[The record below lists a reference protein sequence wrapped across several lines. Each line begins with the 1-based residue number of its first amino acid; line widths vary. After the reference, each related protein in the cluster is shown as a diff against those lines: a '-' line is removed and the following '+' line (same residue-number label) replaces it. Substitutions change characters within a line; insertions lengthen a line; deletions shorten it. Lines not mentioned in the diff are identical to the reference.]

1 MVNLEK
7 LYKGPALK
15 SYAYEGKS
23 VVKFASIGLF
33 TDKEVSERLD
43 NVLINKIETQFSLL
57 KELRHELYANID
69 QSQVPI
75 NNENMKALLV
85 QEDEKFSY
93 LKEFVAALRVN
104 DNSTNDLHDKQ
115 FKSQRRSMRLM
126 RNRIK
131 YNDLAIQHISEVHEN
146 VTNILIQLLLFWKN
160 SILPKIKAE
169 GDSFNSSDLETSIVD
184 LLSYCFSSRGGV
196 QGLIED
202 YQESYEYCVRDSDIM
217 HFDYWERIKNE
228 FDAISFEDCEDQL
241 IWEKYGEDIGGGY
254 DSNEEITEREITA
267 LFKQKRFGLIDAYVV
282 RPYIKMLVFLLVRH
296 KYFNS
301 QTSLFQIIISTFI
314 SANEEVLKRY
324 NPILSANSIFAILNK
339 DHEIAKLLLYSLYAC
354 DELTIEGYDK
364 LCVALETGNPE
375 SIMEV
380 LWAEKR
386 ARIIIERF
394 EQFLLLVNFINRRVN
409 GDEIVSE
416 DNLSNILEESFK
428 SALKFDSTHEVNN
441 KTKYLTIV
449 TIHNALMDSKVL
461 KAEEANALSCI
472 VTANSNCLE
481 EYQVMLRMA
490 KIMLI
495 AKAETSSETLPAK
508 TNVETSPTDYE
519 SNDIDITNK
528 ITTKQEKDNIKC
540 SIDASY
546 INSYDVDKLVKL
558 LTTSNEY
565 TDRAFVTIVSSG
577 THDVQTCLK
586 YFFSSSLK
594 EFIECKDAL
603 QFKLK
608 WMPKNIVSLK
618 LLIKLLIHKNVE
630 KNEVIDENK
639 YDGISVKLNN
649 QNFVEFWDPVIDVFD
664 CKTIMS
670 AKLGEGRYRDN
681 YIKDLET
688 IVEIVYACKI
698 K

>member
-43 NVLINKIETQFSLL
+43 NVLVNKIETQFSLL
-57 KELRHELYANID
+57 KELRRELYANIN
-69 QSQVPI
+69 QNQMLI
-75 NNENMKALLV
+75 NNENMKALLL

-93 LKEFVAALRVN
+93 LKEFIAALRVN

-169 GDSFNSSDLETSIVD
+169 GKSFNSSDLETSIVD
-184 LLSYCFSSRGGV
+184 LLSYCFSSRGDV
-196 QGLIED
+196 QGLIEE

-228 FDAISFEDCEDQL
+228 FDAISFEDCEEQL

-254 DSNEEITEREITA
+254 DSNEEIAEREITA
-267 LFKQKRFGLIDAYVV
+267 LFKQRRFGLIDAYVV

-296 KYFNS
+296 NNFNS

-314 SANEEVLKRY
+314 SANEVVLKRY
-324 NPILSANSIFAILNK
+324 NPILSADSIFAILNK

-441 KTKYLTIV
+441 KTKYLAIV
-449 TIHNALMDSKVL
+449 TIHNALINSKVL
-461 KAEEANALSCI
+461 KTEEANALSCI
-472 VTANSNCLE
+472 VTANSNCIE

-495 AKAETSSETLPAK
+495 
-508 TNVETSPTDYE
+508 TNPKKNEEMLPTDYK
-519 SNDIDITNK
+519 SNDTDIANT
-528 ITTKQEKDNIKC
+528 ITTKKEKDNIKC
-540 SIDASY
+540 SIDTPFISH
-546 INSYDVDKLVKL
+546 YDVDKLVKL
-558 LTTSNEY
+558 LTTYNEY

-586 YFFSSSLK
+586 YFFNSSLE
-594 EFIECKDAL
+594 EFITCKDAL
-603 QFKLK
+603 QFTLH
-608 WMPKNIVSLK
+608 WERSNVVSLK
-618 LLIKLLIHKNVE
+618 LLIRMLMSYEKIA
-630 KNEVIDENK
+630 KNEVVDVTK
-639 YDGISVKLNN
+639 YDGISEKVGK
-649 QNFVEFWDPVIDVFD
+649 QIGDNFWGPVIHVFK
-664 CKTIMS
+664 CETIKQ
-670 AKLGEGRYRDN
+670 AKLGTGKSRGD

>member
-43 NVLINKIETQFSLL
+43 NVLVNKIETQFSLL
-57 KELRHELYANID
+57 KELRRELYANIN
-69 QSQVPI
+69 QNQMLI
-75 NNENMKALLV
+75 NNENMKALLL

-93 LKEFVAALRVN
+93 LKEFIAALRVN

-115 FKSQRRSMRLM
+115 IKSQRRSIRLM
-126 RNRIK
+126 KKRIK
-131 YNDLAIQHISEVHEN
+131 YNDLAILHISQVHEN

-169 GDSFNSSDLETSIVD
+169 GESFISSDLETSIVD
-184 LLSYCFSSRGGV
+184 LLSYCFSSRGDV
-196 QGLIED
+196 QELIKE
-202 YQESYEYCVRDSDIM
+202 YQESCEYCVCDSDIM
-217 HFDYWERIKNE
+217 HFDHWERIKNE

-241 IWEKYGEDIGGGY
+241 IWEKYGDDIGGY
-254 DSNEEITEREITA
+254 DSNEGITEREKRA
-267 LFKQKRFGLIDAYVV
+267 LLKQRRFGLIGSYVV

-296 KYFNS
+296 INFNS
-301 QTSLFQIIISTFI
+301 RTSLLQIIISTFI

-324 NPILSANSIFAILNK
+324 NPILSADSIFAILNN
-339 DHEIAKLLLYSLYAC
+339 DHEVAKLFLYSLYAC
-354 DELTIEGYDK
+354 GELTIEGYDK
-364 LCVALETGNPE
+364 LCAALETGNLE
-375 SIMEV
+375 SIMAV

-386 ARIIIERF
+386 ARIIV
-394 EQFLLLVNFINRRVN
+394 EQFENFFLLASHINRRVN
-409 GDEIVSE
+409 GCKVVPADK
-416 DNLSNILEESFK
+416 LSKLLDDSNK
-428 SALKFDSTHEVNN
+428 SLLKIYPTDKDIN
-441 KTKYLTIV
+441 KTNYLTIV
-449 TIHNALMDSKVL
+449 AIHNALMDSKVL
-461 KAEEANALSCI
+461 IAEEANALSCI

-495 AKAETSSETLPAK
+495 AKAETNSVSLP
-508 TNVETSPTDYE
+508 TNTDVETSPTDDE
-519 SNDIDITNK
+519 SNNADNANK
-528 ITTKQEKDNIKC
+528 IKKEQDNIKC
-540 SIDASY
+540 SIDTPY
-546 INSYDVDKLVKL
+546 ISQFDVEKLVEL

-565 TDRAFVTIVSSG
+565 ADRAFVTIVSRG

-586 YFFSSSLK
+586 YFFNSGLA
-594 EFIECKDAL
+594 EFIECKDTL

-608 WMPKNIVSLK
+608 WRRKNIVGLK
-618 LLIKLLIHKNVE
+618 LLIKLLVSKFIDKD
-630 KNEVIDENK
+630 EVIDVNK
-639 YDGISVKLNN
+639 YDGISDKLNN
-649 QNFVEFWDPVIDVFD
+649 QNSFEFWPPVINVFD
-664 CKTIMS
+664 CKTIKN
-670 AKLGEGRYRDN
+670 AKLGEGRSRDN

>member
-43 NVLINKIETQFSLL
+43 NVLVNKIETQFSLL
-57 KELRHELYANID
+57 KELRRELYANIN
-69 QSQVPI
+69 QNQMLI
-75 NNENMKALLV
+75 NNENMKALLL

-93 LKEFVAALRVN
+93 LKEFIAALRVN

-115 FKSQRRSMRLM
+115 FKSQRRSIRLM
-126 RNRIK
+126 KKRIK
-131 YNDLAIQHISEVHEN
+131 YNDLAILHISQVHEN

-169 GDSFNSSDLETSIVD
+169 GESFISSDLETSIVD
-184 LLSYCFSSRGGV
+184 LLSYCFSSRGDV
-196 QGLIED
+196 QELIKE
-202 YQESYEYCVRDSDIM
+202 YQESCEYCVCDSDIM
-217 HFDYWERIKNE
+217 HFDHWERIKNE

-241 IWEKYGEDIGGGY
+241 IWEKYGDDIGGY
-254 DSNEEITEREITA
+254 DSNEGITEREKTA
-267 LFKQKRFGLIDAYVV
+267 LLKQRRFGLIGSYVV

-296 KYFNS
+296 INFNS
-301 QTSLFQIIISTFI
+301 RTSLLQIIISTFI

-324 NPILSANSIFAILNK
+324 NPILSADSIFAILNN
-339 DHEIAKLLLYSLYAC
+339 DHEVAKLFLYSLYAC
-354 DELTIEGYDK
+354 GELTIEGYDK
-364 LCVALETGNPE
+364 LCAALETGNLE
-375 SIMEV
+375 SIMDV

-394 EQFLLLVNFINRRVN
+394 KQFLLLVNLINRRVN

-495 AKAETSSETLPAK
+495 AKAETNSETLPAK
-508 TNVETSPTDYE
+508 TNVKTSPTDYE
-519 SNDIDITNK
+519 SNDTDITNK

-565 TDRAFVTIVSSG
+565 TDRAFVTLVSSG

-594 EFIECKDAL
+594 EFIECKDTL

-618 LLIKLLIHKNVE
+618 LLIKLLIHKDIA

-649 QNFVEFWDPVIDVFD
+649 QNFVEFWDPVIDVFG
-664 CKTIMS
+664 CKTIMN